1 MTKINVTKSD
11 LLAKH
16 NEINFWKHNK
26 SILAYWHKG
35 QIDQFYNH
43 NRLRINTILE
53 DFEALN
59 MKYFVHE
66 KTEDGKWKVVTEGEG
81 AEKKQVCHEGMT
93 IEGHTEELQLFLAQ
107 ETTMEI

>member
-16 NEINFWKHNK
+16 NEINFWKRNG
-26 SILAYWHKG
+26 SLLAYWNQSK
-35 QIDQFYNH
+35 INEFYNH

-93 IEGHTEELQLFLAQ
+93 IEGHTEELQKFLAQ
-107 ETTMEI
+107 ETTIEI